1 MYFTYV
7 FLNLT
12 FFVNSITAQRNALSI
27 TSNCC
32 QNLLPEEFVFV
43 TDALSTLSTRLVHE
57 DKKSSESACLALSR
71 LAESYKNDM
80 NRLRDVAKP
89 EVLENLQ
96 KILSANPPTVSSNTF
111 VTVLHVLVIMA
122 SHGSAVGPMLLKKE
136 IGVTIRQ
143 LLVKVRSHGSYIGP
157 ITPIRRGQSLAS
169 TSSQAH
175 ESFDLS
181 EQLGATSSNETLQC
195 PTAISRS
202 SISTSAKDI
211 MERNKFIE
219 LTQRNPQ
226 ELYEI
231 TSLIAELMP
240 PLPADGIF
248 AVDALLVRPGA
259 YIRDPVLWQWQDD
272 KGNWHTYGY
281 NDCRLIEAAHVAG
294 EDEATLSGSGKSF
307 VLNLSSMHE
316 IREDSGTA
324 RPIQRKLTSQLQQS
338 SSGMSNSA
346 VTDLSKSE
354 SSAEKAKKEHDEHL
368 RLTADLTR
376 LLLPVLLEVYSTSA
390 GPGVRHSCIQAFL
403 RMIYHSSTELL
414 LEVVSV
420 SAVSSQIAGMLSS
433 GDLKIIVGA
442 LQLSEILLQKM
453 PEEFG
458 VHFRREGVLHQVQKL
473 TDPDNPISVSSY
485 NESPLASSSAWS
497 TSASLTTATN
507 YSYSS
512 SHPSM
517 PGVQAPSV
525 GGHSGRTWTVAGSSF
540 TNMFPDQLRVSK
552 RREESSS
559 TSPDTS
565 GATTQPNVPLSS
577 IQSATTASN
586 SSSHSNAAPLRLSDM
601 LKRKRVSRRSS
612 GRKGRYS
619 TGSNVPE
626 SIPAVPSL
634 SSANSSTSARDIQYP
649 IPGMDATSSSM
660 AASDSTDGTSL
671 RYSVMNDS
679 ANIAAAYDMSLKS
692 STSDLN
698 PLSGSNSSAAGPS
711 TPSRR
716 SRLADRTSSLL
727 SQLHPARWVR
737 SSASNPSGGSG
748 MSDTT
753 SSSNAS
759 HHGHSIAGMDNSSH
773 HNYSGS
779 HFSHGLGRGSSSSGK
794 DTFPNSSSSTAM
806 QSATHAAVALLQKS
820 VSSPATMAHSREKAK
835 RWVREQ
841 ASRFMESYFKE
852 SLGSRHPALTILRR
866 LSAQVD
872 HLAKKPKDGEKSLRN
887 ILSILHE
894 NDISPFEVTQSLL
907 VPSLLTY
914 LTREVI
920 QHHEEITRDSRVRTF
935 AHVFLGCPKNADS
948 EDTSPDP
955 EAAIKFQKFVHKL
968 NACCNHLEQFPIKM
982 HDMTSASSG
991 VKSAGST
998 LRFFKTHHLKCSLQ
1012 RHPSCTSLKSWKGGL
1027 VKIDPLALVQAIERY
1042 LISRGYGHP
1051 QDKDS
1056 GGSDDEMSDDGTDD
1070 MLPSSTREG
1079 GSSRSGLGAFDASTN
1094 HRLEFLIGDNVLP
1107 FNMTVYQAV
1116 QQFGSS
1122 PMFDMSEADG
1132 ENRNHLASS
1141 VAMMY
1146 GSPGVWARIHT
1157 IYYRPV
1163 QDTTVAALGA
1173 SSITMQS
1180 AGKGNSK
1187 TESVSNPGG
1196 KKGKGAKQSKR
1207 KATDELWN
1215 EGNVPERVNPLHPFL
1230 VEKLPRM
1237 SPSTYATTVNSPQNG
1252 SDPSL
1257 DVLCLL
1263 RALHA
1268 LNKYWGTLYT
1278 NGASMDMPGYY
1289 HPIILNSEF
1298 INSKLTAKVI
1308 QILIYA
1314 KITL

>member
-1 MYFTYV
+1 MI
-7 FLNLT
+7 T
-12 FFVNSITAQRNALSI
+12 FYLFQYSITAQRNALSI

-43 TDALSTLSTRLVHE
+43 NDALSTLSSRLVHE

-111 VTVLHVLVIMA
+111 VTVLHILVIMA

-136 IGVTIRQ
+136 IGTTLRQ
-143 LLVKVRSHGSYIGP
+143 LLVKTRSHGSYTGST
-157 ITPIRRGQSLAS
+157 TPIRRGQSLAS
-169 TSSQAH
+169 TSAQAH
-175 ESFDLS
+175 DLFDRSSSSMMS
-181 EQLGATSSNETLQC
+181 EQLGATGSSTEMQQC
-195 PTAISRS
+195 PAAASKS
-202 SISTSAKDI
+202 SVAASTKDI
-211 MERNKFIE
+211 IESNKFIE

-231 TSLIAELMP
+231 TSLVAELMP

-294 EDEATLSGSGKSF
+294 EEEATLSGSGKSF

-338 SSGMSNSA
+338 SGMSNSG
-346 VTDLSKSE
+346 VSDLSKSE
-354 SSAEKAKKEHDEHL
+354 SNAEKAKKEHDEHL

-485 NESPLASSSAWS
+485 NESPLTSSSAWS
-497 TSASLTTATN
+497 TATSLTTATN

-512 SHPSM
+512 SHPPI
-517 PGVQAPSV
+517 PGMQTSSG

-565 GATTQPNVPLSS
+565 GVTTQASVPLSS
-577 IQSATTASN
+577 IQSLTTASN
-586 SSSHSNAAPLRLSDM
+586 SSSHSAAPLRLSDM

-626 SIPAVPSL
+626 SMPAIPSL
-634 SSANSSTSARDIQYP
+634 GSTNNSTAARDAQYP
-649 IPGMDATSSSM
+649 IPGIDAGSSSM
-660 AASDSTDGTSL
+660 STSDTTDGTSL
-671 RYSVMNDS
+671 RYSVMNES
-679 ANIAAAYDMSLKS
+679 ANITAAYDMSLKS

-737 SSASNPSGGSG
+737 SSPSNPTGGSG
-748 MSDTT
+748 MSEATG
-753 SSSNAS
+753 SSNAS
-759 HHGHSIAGMDNSSH
+759 QHGHTSAGIDNSGH
-773 HNYSGS
+773 HNYSGP
-779 HFSHGLGRGSSSSGK
+779 HFSHGLTRVSSSAGK
-794 DTFPNSSSSTAM
+794 DTFSNSSSSAAM

-841 ASRFMESYFKE
+841 ASRFLESYFKE

-872 HLAKKPKDGEKSLRN
+872 HLAKKPKDGEKSL
-887 ILSILHE
+887 
-894 NDISPFEVTQSLL
+894 
-907 VPSLLTY
+907 
-914 LTREVI
+914 
-920 QHHEEITRDSRVRTF
+920 
-935 AHVFLGCPKNADS
+935 A
-948 EDTSPDP
+948 
-955 EAAIKFQKFVHKL
+955 
-968 NACCNHLEQFPIKM
+968 
-982 HDMTSASSG
+982 
-991 VKSAGST
+991 
-998 LRFFKTHHLKCSLQ
+998 
-1012 RHPSCTSLKSWKGGL
+1012 
-1027 VKIDPLALVQAIERY
+1027 
-1042 LISRGYGHP
+1042 
-1051 QDKDS
+1051 
-1056 GGSDDEMSDDGTDD
+1056 
-1070 MLPSSTREG
+1070 
-1079 GSSRSGLGAFDASTN
+1079 
-1094 HRLEFLIGDNVLP
+1094 
-1107 FNMTVYQAV
+1107 
-1116 QQFGSS
+1116 
-1122 PMFDMSEADG
+1122 
-1132 ENRNHLASS
+1132 
-1141 VAMMY
+1141 
-1146 GSPGVWARIHT
+1146 
-1157 IYYRPV
+1157 
-1163 QDTTVAALGA
+1163 
-1173 SSITMQS
+1173 
-1180 AGKGNSK
+1180 
-1187 TESVSNPGG
+1187 
-1196 KKGKGAKQSKR
+1196 
-1207 KATDELWN
+1207 
-1215 EGNVPERVNPLHPFL
+1215 
-1230 VEKLPRM
+1230 
-1237 SPSTYATTVNSPQNG
+1237 
-1252 SDPSL
+1252 
-1257 DVLCLL
+1257 
-1263 RALHA
+1263 
-1268 LNKYWGTLYT
+1268 
-1278 NGASMDMPGYY
+1278 
-1289 HPIILNSEF
+1289 
-1298 INSKLTAKVI
+1298 SKLHRHSNNSNRTSQAADPCHTPPVS
-1308 QILIYA
+1308 L
-1314 KITL
+1314 